1 MAVILHM
8 PSAFDYYRREGD
20 IVGRLVVEYG
30 ELEWDLCL
38 LVGVAIDDL
47 DAAIKVMYRARGE
60 AQRIALGDALARKH
74 MPESLQQIYSM
85 TIARLR
91 DCTKIRN
98 RYAHTHFTTT
108 ADDRLA
114 FMDIE
119 ALASESG
126 VSDTARLPLF
136 ALTTELIED
145 EARMFTQVAQNLRYL
160 NWDVQAAKGVNTAVE
175 TYLIDPIRPA
185 MTPQRVPER
194 TSPFTVSQN

>member
-8 PSAFDYYRREGD
+8 PTAFDQHKREGD

-74 MPESLQQIYSM
+74 MPLPLQQVYSM
-85 TIARLR
+85 TLARLR
-91 DCTKIRN
+91 DCTRIRN

-108 ADDRLA
+108 ADGRLG
-114 FMDIE
+114 FLDIE
-119 ALASESG
+119 ALASENG
-126 VSDTARLPLF
+126 VADPARLPMF
-136 ALTTELIED
+136 GLTTDLIED
-145 EARMFTQVAQNLRYL
+145 EARLFVQVAQNLRYL
-160 NWDVQAAKGVNTAVE
+160 NWEVQAARGVSTHVD
-175 TYLIDPIRPA
+175 THMIDPIKPA
-185 MTPQRVPER
+185 MTPVRL
-194 TSPFTVSQN
+194 N